1 MQEAESVSFGVA
13 LYVPAENKLY
23 LRFREDLCL
32 DDPDDEMFI
41 AESSTT
47 LRNIAFDLGAKATF
61 DWMSDT
67 LCNTIFVEGPNDVVT
82 DDPPNTLSE
91 LCERYCKHRTA

>member
-1 MQEAESVSFGVA
+1 MQEAQSVSFGVA
-13 LYVPAENKLY
+13 LYVPAENELY

-47 LRNIAFDLGAKATF
+47 FHDMAVEQGAKATF

-67 LCNTIFVEGPNDVVT
+67 LSNVIFVEGPNDVIT
-82 DDPPNTLSE
+82 DDPQKTLSE
-91 LCERYCKHRTA
+91 LCERYWEK